1 MSSTISVG
9 KMELQKHTFLD
20 STATKKFIT
29 FLNKRFDSTGELE
42 LQKHLK
48 DYHWPKGTNEKN
60 FEQTFDFFTDRR
72 KQLNAALSNN
82 NEEAAFEICSEILH
96 WGGVGVAT
104 KNLAKIK
111 KLRAN
116 KELMKTL
123 NSARSIIQS
132 KAIDIGNIE
141 IPCNSGFSKI
151 YTCLDNRFIIYDSRV
166 AAKMCSLIG
175 QCFNQTN
182 PLGLG
187 RTAFQANANRN
198 PGPQFPMLTGHDS
211 KYFESNIKAAW
222 ILEELAINNP
232 RSGYS
237 TEKLIF
243 ACQTVLFVT
252 GFNLSKIP

>member
-1 MSSTISVG
+1 M
-9 KMELQKHTFLD
+9 
-20 STATKKFIT
+20 
-29 FLNKRFDSTGELE
+29 
-42 LQKHLK
+42 
-48 DYHWPKGTNEKN
+48 
-60 FEQTFDFFTDRR
+60 
-72 KQLNAALSNN
+72 ALSNN
-82 NEEAAFEICSEILH
+82 DEECGFKICSDILQ
-96 WGGVGVAT
+96 WGGVSVAT
-104 KNLAKIK
+104 KNLAKIER
-111 KLRAN
+111 LRAN

-123 NSARSIIQS
+123 NNARSYIQS
-132 KAIDIGNIE
+132 KAIDINNIE

-187 RTAFQANANRN
+187 KTTFQAKANRN

-222 ILEELAINNP
+222 ILEEFAINNP
-232 RSGYS
+232 RPDYS
-237 TEKLIF
+237 AEKLTF

-252 GFNLSKIP
+252 GFDLSKKYD